1 MRRWLFLSALG
12 AVGALLAAALL
23 RSSRRDVDDLD
34 AMLRRLER
42 WDRLGR

>member
-1 MRRWLFLSALG
+1 MRRWLFFSVLG
-12 AVGALLAAALL
+12 AAGALLAAALL

-42 WDRLGR
+42 WDRRGR

>member
-23 RSSRRDVDDLD
+23 RSSRREVEDLD

-42 WDRLGR
+42 WDRFSR

>member
-1 MRRWLFLSALG
+1 MRRWLFFSVLG
-12 AVGALLAAALL
+12 AAGALLAAALL